1 MWLTCFTVFA
11 VHKNSFHFLNNVEQT
26 FVDMYKEYNTC
37 LVSFLSFSELF
48 PAFNWAKEIG
58 SLLRIWLGVSI
69 FKPSANWFS
78 LLSSRILSTTSIIFS
93 FYLILNVLSLET
105 LLTVLFTL
113 VSTFLIEYTWCL
125 FISPFASP
133 NMLHILLR
141 LE

>member
-113 VSTFLIEYTWCL
+113 VSTILIEYTWCL